1 MPSLLLVNSRDKFTK
16 ILQGR
21 LYKGGYIICRCD
33 NCGEAF
39 ELLEW
44 MFFHMALFDFSPSE
58 EDPIMM
64 ELVKSLRASEQ
75 TIPIIAMPLAP
86 DDPRREELLALRV
99 RIVDSPVSLPHL
111 LEFASDML
119 KIDPYDPDRDR
130 R

>member
-1 MPSLLLVNSRDKFTK
+1 MPSLLLVSARDKFTK

-21 LYKGGYIICRCD
+21 LHKGGYIVCKCE

-44 MFFHMALFDFSPSE
+44 MFFHMALFDFSPSD

-64 ELVKSLRASEQ
+64 ELVRSHRASDQ
-75 TIPIIAMPLAP
+75 TIPIIAMPLAL

-99 RIVDSPVSLPHL
+99 HIIDSPVSLPDL

-130 R
+130 G